1 MLTRIL
7 RTVVAADT
15 GLGPR
20 TGAQIVPMATYY
32 LICAI
37 ATWTVV
43 EHITL
48 MNVSCLLDELRCT
61 RSSRAVRH
69 SCRRSRP
76 FAHAKSTR

>member
-1 MLTRIL
+1 MRTHIL

-20 TGAQIVPMATYY
+20 TGAQIVPIATYY

-48 MNVSCLLDELRCT
+48 MNMSCLFDELRCT
-61 RSSRAVRH
+61 RPSRAVRH
-69 SCRRSRP
+69 SCRRSGP
-76 FAHAKSTR
+76 FAHAKSAR